1 MTNFSLNEDLIFDHE
16 KICDFLITGFPGKV
30 CKLIYEPKDLE
41 CVNCYLSPDTGV
53 STSIYKSGGP
63 IPFTNYTMCPYCGGR
78 GRLQTEET
86 ENIRLRV
93 YFNQKQ
99 FIQTAQTQH
108 IVISGDTIQVIGY
121 MTDLPKMQRA
131 KEMTVDTQV
140 EGYKEYRFQPLSTP
154 IPWGFMHDRYFTQLW
169 KRNN

>member
-1 MTNFSLNEDLIFDHE
+1 MTFTLDSALIDNHE
-16 KICDFLITGFPGKV
+16 EMCDFLIDGFPGKT
-30 CKLIYEPKDLE
+30 CRLIYEPKDLE
-41 CVNCYLSPDTGV
+41 CPNCFLSPDTGV

-63 IPFTNYTMCPYCGGR
+63 VPFTNYTVCPHCNGF

-99 FIQTAQTQH
+99 FIQTAETKN

-121 MTDLPKMQRA
+121 MIDMPKIQRA
-131 KEMTVDTQV
+131 KEMTVDTQI

-154 IPWGFMHDRYFTQLW
+154 IPWGFRHQKYFTQLW
-169 KRNN
+169 KRNS

>member
-1 MTNFSLNEDLIFDHE
+1 MTFSLDSALVTEHE
-16 KICDFLITGFPGKV
+16 IICDFLITGFPGKV

-41 CVNCYLSPDTGV
+41 CPNCYLDIDTGV

-63 IPFTNYTMCPYCGGR
+63 IAFTNYTICPYCGGR

-99 FIQTAQTQH
+99 FIQTAQTQN
-108 IVISGDTIQVIGY
+108 IVISGDIIQVIGY
-121 MTDLPKMQRA
+121 MVDLPKVQRA
-131 KEMTVDTQV
+131 KAMMVDTQV
-140 EGYKEYRFQPLSTP
+140 EGYKEYTFQPLSTP
-154 IPWGFMHDRYFTQLW
+154 IPWGFRHAKYFTQLW
-169 KRNN
+169 KRNS